1 MAELPTLFRFSSM
14 SRLCLVFFSIFLFA
28 CGGDADPEKVVQGKA
43 RLIYVPQ
50 NGPEA
55 ALEWIAYEDDLIAPE
70 KSEAEST
77 GTDGADRG
85 PADYQELSKLLEEK
99 ASEMLQF
106 PEKHGCELSVE
117 EIRRE
122 PSKDK
127 DHPGFQIHVEYFTFC
142 KTLPES
148 VTLGYSNF
156 FPRVRTAQLYWT
168 HSGKKDLTEIDKE
181 GPVELKK
188 P

>member
-1 MAELPTLFRFSSM
+1 MAELPTLFRFSSL
-14 SRLCLVFFSIFLFA
+14 SRLCLVFTSIFLFS
-28 CGGDADPEKVVQGKA
+28 CGGEADPEQVVQGKA

-55 ALEWIAYEDDLIAPE
+55 ALEWIAYEGDLLAP
-70 KSEAEST
+70 SHQAAET
-77 GTDGADRG
+77 EGNTG
-85 PADYQELSKLLEEK
+85 PADFKELSKILEEN
-99 ASEMLQF
+99 ATDMLRF
-106 PEKHGCELSVE
+106 PEEHGCELSVE

-122 PSKDK
+122 PSKDD
-127 DHPGFQIHVEYFTFC
+127 DHEGFQIHVEYFTFC

-148 VTLGYSNF
+148 VTLGYSEY

>member
-1 MAELPTLFRFSSM
+1 MLALPILSRISVL
-14 SRLCLVFFSIFLFA
+14 SRLCLILVALFLVG
-28 CGGDADPEKVVQGKA
+28 CTEKTDPEKVVQGKA

-55 ALEWIAYEDDLIAPE
+55 ALEWIAYESDLMG
-70 KSEAEST
+70 SAEQ
-77 GTDGADRG
+77 DKQEG
-85 PADYQELSKLLEEK
+85 PTSAEELDKILMDK

-106 PEKHGCELSVE
+106 PAEHGCELSVE

-122 PSKDK
+122 PIQGKEGK
-127 DHPGFQIHVEYFTFC
+127 QIHVEYFAFC
-142 KTLPES
+142 KSLPGS
-148 VTLGYSNF
+148 VTLGYSEF

-168 HSGKKDLTEIDKE
+168 HSGQKDLIELDGE